1 MKFSCVYSAHINIKL
16 RIFILFNLFWFSLF
30 QITILFY
37 VKIDKSIIIISGTKP
52 NTILAQIYT
61 TILANKM
68 LN

>member
-16 RIFILFNLFWFSLF
+16 RIFILLFNNFWFSLF

-37 VKIDKSIIIISGTKP
+37 VKIDKSIIISGTKP
-52 NTILAQIYT
+52 NIILAQIYT
-61 TILANKM
+61 TILANKI